1 MSNEIY
7 GQIIGWGSYAPGN
20 VVTNYDLEE
29 LVDTSHDWIV
39 QRTGIQ
45 ERHFAEGEENGV
57 SMALAASREALYQAT
72 LEPTEI
78 DLIIVGT
85 CLVDHLT
92 PSVASF
98 LQHELRATHAAAFDV
113 STGCT
118 GFLYS
123 LSTAYQF
130 VKTGAYQNI
139 LVVGVEHI
147 TQFLDYEDRS
157 TAVLFGDGAGAVVV
171 QATDRPCGLE
181 GFLLGSDGSQADEL
195 KLSIKDMI
203 KGVNSR
209 ALIKMNGPAVF
220 RFASRVLG
228 SACQQVLD
236 QAGLTMD
243 DVDWIVPHQA
253 NLRIIKSAA
262 RDMGVSI
269 DRFYLNID
277 KYANTSAASIPIAL
291 AEGLNNG
298 KIKPTDRVM
307 MVAFGAGLTWA
318 ATLVQLTPETA
329 VVAGGVQNSPAVS
342 YDDMTS

>member
-1 MSNEIY
+1 MSKEIY
-7 GQIIGWGSYAPGN
+7 GQIIGWGSYTPDN
-20 VVTNYDLEE
+20 VVTNYDLEK

-39 QRTGIQ
+39 QRTGIE
-45 ERHFAEGEENGV
+45 ERRFAEGDEDGV
-57 SMALAASREALYQAT
+57 SMALAASRNALAQAD
-72 LEPTEI
+72 LDPEKI
-78 DLIIVGT
+78 DLIVVGT

-98 LQHELRATHAAAFDV
+98 LQHELGATRAAAFDV

-130 VKTGAYQNI
+130 IKSGAYQNI

-157 TAVLFGDGAGAVVV
+157 TAVLFGDGAGCVVLR
-171 QATDRPCGLE
+171 ATDEPCGLE
-181 GFLLGSDGSQADEL
+181 GFLLGSDGSMAHEL
-195 KLSIKDMI
+195 KLSIKNLI
-203 KGVNSR
+203 KGDGER
-209 ALIKMNGPAVF
+209 ALIRMNGPAVF

-262 RDMGVSI
+262 RDMGVSL
-269 DRFYLNID
+269 DRFYLNIQ

-291 AEGLNNG
+291 TEGLNNG

-318 ATLVQLTPETA
+318 ATLLQLAPKTA
-329 VVAGGVQNSPAVS
+329 VENSPASQTDAAPVAG
-342 YDDMTS
+342 